1 MKGRIDRFTIS
12 IYLLPL
18 FLAVFLT
25 ACEVRDSYMNAEV
38 ISADETSIT
47 VRSIKAGDSHAP
59 KGVLEA
65 ETLILDLTGY
75 DSVSIPEGLAP
86 GDGIRVLFNPD
97 SFKKGEVPE
106 IGIVFQIYRLD
117 EDGEV
122 VISHEEIS
130 ASESSK
136 APEPGRPVKW
146 FDCLHGD
153 EMIWDDVRES
163 DLEEFPET
171 TFRWSAEQLEAVK
184 GSEIT
189 PLYNGMP
196 IWSVYFCDLTG
207 DGKPELCSTLSIGSG
222 IVNDQILVYD
232 YAEGTGYDLSD
243 RGNFDYVL
251 TVQEDSLIA
260 EKRAYQEDAL
270 IESGELVLSDGI
282 LQIKPQ

>member
-1 MKGRIDRFTIS
+1 MKGRNDRFTIS

-59 KGVLEA
+59 RGVLEA

-136 APEPGRPVKW
+136 APDPGRQSNGLTVSMETKW
-146 FDCLHGD
+146 SGMMS
-153 EMIWDDVRES
+153 ESMIWRN
-163 DLEEFPET
+163 F
-171 TFRWSAEQLEAVK
+171 Q
-184 GSEIT
+184 
-189 PLYNGMP
+189 
-196 IWSVYFCDLTG
+196 
-207 DGKPELCSTLSIGSG
+207 KPPFAGAQSSWKL
-222 IVNDQILVYD
+222 
-232 YAEGTGYDLSD
+232 
-243 RGNFDYVL
+243 
-251 TVQEDSLIA
+251 
-260 EKRAYQEDAL
+260 
-270 IESGELVLSDGI
+270 
-282 LQIKPQ
+282 

>member
-1 MKGRIDRFTIS
+1 MKGRHDRFKIS

-59 KGVLEA
+59 KGVLKA

-117 EDGEV
+117 ENGEV
-122 VISHEEIS
+122 VIS
-130 ASESSK
+130 
-136 APEPGRPVKW
+136 
-146 FDCLHGD
+146 
-153 EMIWDDVRES
+153 
-163 DLEEFPET
+163 
-171 TFRWSAEQLEAVK
+171 
-184 GSEIT
+184 
-189 PLYNGMP
+189 
-196 IWSVYFCDLTG
+196 
-207 DGKPELCSTLSIGSG
+207 
-222 IVNDQILVYD
+222 
-232 YAEGTGYDLSD
+232 
-243 RGNFDYVL
+243 
-251 TVQEDSLIA
+251 
-260 EKRAYQEDAL
+260 
-270 IESGELVLSDGI
+270 
-282 LQIKPQ
+282 